1 MQIELLWFDGCPNHE
16 SARAAVA
23 QVLASRG
30 LEPELIESIR
40 VDAATAVDVQF
51 PGSPTIRVDGRDIE
65 PHFQDPGTYAL
76 SCRVYA
82 TSKGLRGQPETTWIE
97 QAIDHALSVRRSSAT
112 RRDEP

>member
-65 PHFQDPGTYAL
+65 PGFQDPGTYAL

-82 TSKGLRGQPETTWIE
+82 TSTGLRGQPETTWIE
-97 QAIDHALSVRRSSAT
+97 RAIEYALSGPQPSPAPE
-112 RRDEP
+112 DEP